1 MNGFNKSIFFSTSM
15 LALLLVSQLSL
26 AAPATL
32 KQQKNKVKI
41 AVMGQGDFHPDRT
54 VQGNIRTL
62 PDGLAARLIEQ
73 LSATKRFDV
82 VERSALRHVIREQQF
97 GADIK
102 ETDLDKVIEET
113 VDGLADVNGW
123 TVAAASSA
131 ADNNDRIKEFKNLG
145 TAIGA
150 DYIVYAVLEKQ
161 RGSQKKTAVPFSD
174 SQRVMVKNQVD
185 ARLRLRVIDAVTGR
199 IIGADSLRTKISDTA
214 FTGKEA
220 TQDEYSMF
228 DHLGL
233 QAAISVL
240 DMIFPA
246 QIISADPWVVNRGSN
261 EQVSVGDL
269 YAISREGK
277 DIKDASGISI
287 GKLRKDIG
295 LAKVH
300 QVQKTF
306 SVLSVIEGN
315 LKVNDLAIAQKKE
328 SGLSVGNTA
337 PSLHQSSDRGGQP
350 AQRPRLAVG
359 LVKAHSTATTGI
371 DANLHIPAF
380 TDTLISRLAQ
390 TQRFQLIDR
399 QETDQL
405 IDEQLAQ
412 AMAENRDMV
421 SAMGQLKG
429 ADYIAIGSVASF
441 TIEERTVRL
450 PGSSRTFVS
459 QAGHIEGNMRIV
471 NARTGDVMGSRK
483 ISVSQSVKK
492 GGSDSMIISK
502 LADAFAEQVTVN
514 LMNAIYPIKVA
525 AIVSGVAY
533 INRGTDGG
541 LSVGEKL
548 RAVRPGE
555 AIIDPDT
562 GVQLG
567 VVETELGTVELNE
580 VEDARSKA
588 ATNGVALLTGD
599 ILKRLDH
606 SKGRLSK
613 QGLASI
619 TPQRTGGDATK
630 NDGKVLT
637 LAVGKIKINPR
648 GNNQQ
653 LVGINDA
660 RITNDLMIKLSQFPE
675 FDIMERKEIDQIL
688 DEKAFTSIAAGSAPD
703 ATLSE
708 LKGADYLIHAAI
720 DDFSVR
726 AERKKVPYT
735 NEIQIRYFGTVE
747 AGVRLIDVHSGRL
760 TSAIKVRVNERIKQV
775 ESQALAVNDLLD
787 LLTTEIATQISDDLS
802 ARQKGE
808 LVPIGRRAKQAESK
822 PAPAVRRPNF

>member
-1 MNGFNKSIFFSTSM
+1 MNGLKKNTFFVTTG
-15 LALLLVSQLSL
+15 LVLLLVSQLLL
-26 AAPATL
+26 ASPETL
-32 KQQKNKVKI
+32 QQQKNKVKI

-73 LSATKRFDV
+73 LSGTKRFDI

-97 GADIK
+97 GADTK
-102 ETDLDKVIEET
+102 ESDLDKVIEET
-113 VDGLADVNGW
+113 VDNLADVNGW
-123 TVAAASSA
+123 TIAAASSA
-131 ADNNDRIKEFKNLG
+131 ADHNDRLKEFKNLG
-145 TAIGA
+145 TAVGA

-161 RGSQKKTAVPFSD
+161 TGSLKKTVVPFSD
-174 SQRVMVKNQVD
+174 SHRVVIKNQVD
-185 ARLRLRVIDAVTGR
+185 ARLRLRVIATVTGR
-199 IIGADSLRTKISDTA
+199 IIGADSLRTKISETA
-214 FTGKEA
+214 FTGKEP

-228 DHLGL
+228 DHLGQ
-233 QAAISVL
+233 QAAVSVL

-261 EQVSVGDL
+261 EQVTVGDF
-269 YAISREGK
+269 YTVSREGK

-287 GKLRKDIG
+287 GKLRKNVG
-295 LAKVH
+295 LAKVS

-306 SVLSVIEGN
+306 SVLSVVEGDF
-315 LKVNDLAIAQKKE
+315 KVDDLAIAQKKE
-328 SGLSVGNTA
+328 SSLVSGKTA
-337 PSLHQSSDRGGQP
+337 PSLHRGSNIEGKS

-359 LVKAHSTATTGI
+359 LVKAHSTASTGI

-390 TQRFQLIDR
+390 TKRFQLIDR

-405 IDEQLAQ
+405 INEQLAQ

-441 TIEERTVRL
+441 TIEERTARL

-459 QAGHIEGNMRIV
+459 QAGHIDGNMRIV
-471 NARTGDVMGSRK
+471 DARTGDIMESRK
-483 ISVSQSVKK
+483 ISVSQSVEKT
-492 GGSDSMIISK
+492 GSDTRIISE
-502 LADAFAEQVTVN
+502 LADTFADQVTVN

-567 VVETELGTVELNE
+567 VAEAELGTVELTE
-580 VEDARSKA
+580 VEDARSKVA
-588 ATNGVALLTGD
+588 VNGIALLTGD
-599 ILKRLDH
+599 ILKRQER
-606 SKGRLSK
+606 SKGRLSQ

-619 TPQRTGGDATK
+619 APQRTGGDATK

-703 ATLSE
+703 STLTE

-720 DDFSVR
+720 DDFLIR
-726 AERKKVPYT
+726 TERKEVPYT

-760 TSAIKVRVNERIKQV
+760 TSAIKVRVNERIKKV
-775 ESQALAVNDLLD
+775 DSHALAVNDLLD

-808 LVPIGRRAKQAESK
+808 LVPIGRREKQAESK